1 MFTRLLVGLDG
12 SPGAEAALT
21 AALDLGRRFSSTIVL
36 AAVTDLRALE
46 APLLGGGPMLLGEG
60 PPALPDVTGLQQ
72 VLEERARA
80 LLEQAAER
88 VRGAGLAFESV
99 QASGLVADVLL
110 DLVEQAEALVVGRR
124 GEVHVSP
131 GAIGAETSRL
141 MRRSP
146 KPVMVAGERPSPCE
160 RPVVAYDGGETSAS
174 ALSFAARYAEAV
186 GVPVDVVHVTDDVH
200 EGDALLARAGAYL
213 SGAHVE
219 YQTHRLH
226 GPVAPTL
233 AAHVAGTGGD
243 LLLVGAHGGR
253 KRRSWSIGSHAE
265 KLVRAT
271 PVPVI
276 IVR

>member
-12 SPGAEAALT
+12 SPGAEAALS

-46 APLLGGGPMLLGEG
+46 APLLGGGPVLLGEG
-60 PPALPDVTGLQQ
+60 PPSLPDVTGLQQ
-72 VLEERARA
+72 VMHERAATLLDAASQRVRA
-80 LLEQAAER
+80 AGLTAETVQAA
-88 VRGAGLAFESV
+88 
-99 QASGLVADVLL
+99 GLVADVLL

-124 GEVHVSP
+124 GEVHQAP
-131 GAIGAETSRL
+131 GSIGAETARL

-146 KPVMVAGERPSPCE
+146 KPVLVAGERASPCQ
-160 RPVVAYDGGETSAS
+160 RPVVAYDGGSTSAA
-174 ALSFAARYAEAV
+174 ALGFAARYAEAI
-186 GVPVDVVHVTDDVH
+186 GVPVDVVHVTNDVT

-219 YQTHRLH
+219 YVTHRLR
-226 GPVAPTL
+226 GEVVPTL
-233 AAHVAGTGGD
+233 ADHLAATGGD

-265 KLVRAT
+265 KLVRGT